1 MSWLASLFSSSKN
14 TRNSSRKAMTST
26 HEAFSLPT
34 SSPSQS
40 VHPDAFNP
48 ETLTTPGYGPSS
60 SSYSYPP
67 SSPSGP
73 YYDVPPSATRSKPT
87 SILPLHQPAG
97 AGHPYPPLSSTW
109 NRLRQWLSHEYPE
122 LGDTLNY
129 GILPQ
134 DLAQIE
140 MAFGFSLPAPVRESY
155 LCVDGQEPESSAGC
169 SIGLF
174 FGLTLLPLEDVLE
187 EWRFWREVDDDPAT
201 GANPALRELMQ
212 SIPPGWVRR
221 EYSCRGWIPLVADKA
236 GNYLGIDMNPG
247 EGGAVGQ
254 VIVFGRDF
262 DTKVVMWRG
271 DGPAGWAKFLAGFVE
286 DLESGEGYELGPG
299 ADGSDGSE
307 DDLGY
312 NSYFF
317 DGVGGGQGDTGGDA
331 GTGGLRL
338 AGEYKGWSVLEAWA
352 DRSVRRWIDAGI
364 VPENIMQQHS
374 PEKGKEKATL
384 DPIQAG
390 VASHVAGAEV
400 PIPVLTET
408 DPEKETS
415 VLDESS
421 LPTPLGNVTNFAQ
434 RQQQLPTISVTKPPA
449 PLPVDLPSPSNLD
462 SPSDFEDG
470 SFPRQD
476 DIEGNPAVQETES
489 GAPLT
494 AVPPR
499 KVRSRSSSPQ
509 TTIDDVLTDSPP
521 AIQPSVSVSPPVVPD
536 LLVDAATLAGPSQ
549 PQPEVAAT
557 TKSEEDSPVLVEA
570 ADASS
575 QDPDTTIRL
584 VGGGGIAGTLDDA
597 LQADGVLVDEEDAV
611 DAADTTITDAAADAA
626 AEVASI
632 RSVDSKASTSSK
644 KHSKKKSISASL
656 KKLGQLGG
664 GKRRT
669 DSVTSIDSKHSLH
682 SLQS

>member
-14 TRNSSRKAMTST
+14 SRNSSRKAMTST

-40 VHPDAFNP
+40 AHPDAFNP
-48 ETLTTPGYGPSS
+48 DTLATPGYGSS

-73 YYDVPPSATRSKPT
+73 YYDVPPSATRPNPT
-87 SILPLHQPAG
+87 SILPLHQPAAA
-97 AGHPYPPLSSTW
+97 AGHPYPPLSNTW
-109 NRLRQWLSHEYPE
+109 NRLRQWLSREYPE

-169 SIGLF
+169 SEGLF

-286 DLESGEGYELGPG
+286 DLESGEGFEMGPG
-299 ADGSDGSE
+299 GEGSDDSE
-307 DDLGY
+307 DDVGY
-312 NSYFF
+312 SSYFF
-317 DGVGGGQGDTGGDA
+317 DGVGKGQGDTGGDV

-338 AGEYKGWSVLEAWA
+338 AGEYKGWNVLEAWA

-364 VPENIMQQHS
+364 VPENIMQQTS
-374 PEKGKEKATL
+374 PEKGKEKASL
-384 DPIQAG
+384 DPADVG
-390 VASHVAGAEV
+390 VGASTAGAEV
-400 PIPVLTET
+400 PIPVLADE
-408 DPEKETS
+408 DNEKETS
-415 VLDESS
+415 ALDESS
-421 LPTPLGNVTNFAQ
+421 LPTPLGNVTNFSQ
-434 RQQQLPTISVTKPPA
+434 RQQLPTISVTKPPA
-449 PLPVDLPSPSNLD
+449 PMPVDLPSPSNLD
-462 SPSDFEDG
+462 SPEDFADDDK
-470 SFPRQD
+470 FPRQD
-476 DIEGNPAVQETES
+476 DIEGNPAVSEPAT
-489 GAPLT
+489 AVPLT

-499 KVRSRSSSPQ
+499 KIRSRSPSPALDAII
-509 TTIDDVLTDSPP
+509 TESPP
-521 AIQPSVSVSPPVVPD
+521 TMQPAVVVSPTVPD
-536 LLVDAATLAGPSQ
+536 LLVDAATLAGPSESQ
-549 PQPEVAAT
+549 SGAT
-557 TKSEEDSPVLVEA
+557 EMTSKSESDSPVLVDAE
-570 ADASS
+570 DASS
-575 QDPDTTIRL
+575 EDPNTTIRL
-584 VGGGGIAGTLDDA
+584 IGGGGVVGTVDDA
-597 LQADGVLVDEEDAV
+597 LQAEGVLVDEDDAN

-632 RSVDSKASTSSK
+632 KSVDSKASTSSK
-644 KHSKKKSISASL
+644 KKHGKTKSISSGL

-664 GKRRT
+664 AGKRRT
-669 DSVTSIDSKHSLH
+669 DSVTSVESKHSQH
-682 SLQS
+682 S

>member
-1 MSWLASLFSSSKN
+1 MSWLASLFSSNKN
-14 TRNSSRKAMTST
+14 TRSSSRATMTST
-26 HEAFSLPT
+26 HDAFSLPT

-48 ETLTTPGYGPSS
+48 ETIATAGYGPS

-67 SSPSGP
+67 SSPSGQ
-73 YYDVPPSATRSKPT
+73 YYDVPQSATRAKT
-87 SILPLHQPAG
+87 NSILPLHQSAA
-97 AGHPYPPLSSTW
+97 AGHPYPPLAHTW
-109 NRLRQWLSHEYPE
+109 NRLRQWLSREYPE

-134 DLAQIE
+134 DLAQLE

-169 SIGLF
+169 SEGLF

-212 SIPPGWVRR
+212 SIPPGWVRK

-286 DLESGEGYELGPG
+286 DLESGEGYELGLG
-299 ADGSDGSE
+299 AEGSEGSE
-307 DDLGY
+307 DDVGY

-317 DGVGGGQGDTGGDA
+317 DGVGGGQGDGGGDA

-338 AGEYKGWSVLEAWA
+338 AGEYKGWNVLEAWA
-352 DRSVRRWIDAGI
+352 DRSLRRWIDAGI
-364 VPENIMQQHS
+364 VPENIMQ
-374 PEKGKEKATL
+374 PALEKGKEKAPL
-384 DPIQAG
+384 DIKAVGAG
-390 VASHVAGAEV
+390 VAGAEV
-400 PIPVLTET
+400 PIPVLT
-408 DPEKETS
+408 DNDSEKETS
-415 VLDESS
+415 ALDVVDESS
-421 LPTPLGNVTNFAQ
+421 LPTPLGNVTNFSQ
-434 RQQQLPTISVTKPPA
+434 RQQLPTISVTKPPA

-462 SPSDFEDG
+462 SPSDFEDDR
-470 SFPRQD
+470 FPRQD
-476 DIEGNPAVQETES
+476 DVEGNPAVQEPVS
-489 GAPLT
+489 AVPLT

-499 KVRSRSSSPQ
+499 KIRARSQSPQ
-509 TTIDDVLTDSPP
+509 EPSIDDVITESPP
-521 AIQPSVSVSPPVVPD
+521 AMQPATSPSPPPVPD
-536 LLVDAATLAGPSQ
+536 LLVDATTLAGPSD
-549 PQPEVAAT
+549 PQPTIAETA
-557 TKSEEDSPVLVEA
+557 KSGEESPVLV
-570 ADASS
+570 DAPEDESH

-584 VGGGGIAGTLDDA
+584 IGGGGVSGLVEDS
-597 LQADGVLVDEEDAV
+597 LQADGVLVDDV
-611 DAADTTITDAAADAA
+611 DAEADAAAADAADAA

-632 RSVDSKASTSSK
+632 KSIDSKASTSSK
-644 KHSKKKSISASL
+644 KHSKKKSISSAV
-656 KKLGQLGG
+656 KKLGQLG

-669 DSVTSIDSKHSLH
+669 DSVTSIESK
-682 SLQS
+682 QSQS

>member
-1 MSWLASLFSSSKN
+1 MSWLTALFSSNKN
-14 TRNSSRKAMTST
+14 SRNSSRKAMTST

-48 ETLTTPGYGPSS
+48 ETIATAGYGPS

-67 SSPSGP
+67 SSPSGA
-73 YYDVPPSATRSKPT
+73 YYDVPPSATRTNAT
-87 SILPLHQPAG
+87 SILPLHQPAT
-97 AGHPYPPLSSTW
+97 AGHPYPPLSNTW
-109 NRLRQWLSHEYPE
+109 NRLRQWLEREYPE

-155 LCVDGQEPESSAGC
+155 LCVDGQEPESAAGC
-169 SIGLF
+169 SEGLF

-286 DLESGEGYELGPG
+286 DLESGEGFELGSG
-299 ADGSDGSE
+299 ADGSEGSE
-307 DDLGY
+307 DSVGY

-364 VPENIMQQHS
+364 VPENIMQPHI
-374 PEKGKEKATL
+374 EKGKEKASL
-384 DPIQAG
+384 DPVQIPGAVNG
-390 VASHVAGAEV
+390 AGAEV
-400 PIPVLTET
+400 PIPVLADT
-408 DPEKETS
+408 DSEKETS
-415 VLDESS
+415 ALDESS
-421 LPTPLGNVTNFAQ
+421 LPTPLGNVTNFSQ
-434 RQQQLPTISVTKPPA
+434 RQQLPTISVTKPPA
-449 PLPVDLPSPSNLD
+449 PMPVDLPSPSNLD
-462 SPSDFEDG
+462 SPSDYDEAH
-470 SFPRQD
+470 FPRQD
-476 DIEGNPAVQETES
+476 DVEGNPAIQEPTS
-489 GAPLT
+489 AVPLT

-499 KVRSRSSSPQ
+499 KVRSRSPSPK
-509 TTIDDVLTDSPP
+509 LTLDTVITESPP
-521 AIQPSVSVSPPVVPD
+521 VMQPSSSVSPPTVPD
-536 LLVDAATLAGPSQ
+536 LLVDAATVAGPSQ
-549 PQPEVAAT
+549 TQPPVAEAA
-557 TKSEEDSPVLVEA
+557 KSEEDSPVLVDVPITE
-570 ADASS
+570 SNE
-575 QDPDTTIRL
+575 DPDTTIRL
-584 VGGGGIAGTLDDA
+584 IGGGGVSGTIEDA
-597 LQADGVLVDEEDAV
+597 LQADGVLVDEADQT
-611 DAADTTITDAAADAA
+611 AADAAADAA

-632 RSVDSKASTSSK
+632 KSVDSKASTSSK
-644 KHSKKKSISASL
+644 KHKQKKSISSGL

-669 DSVTSIDSKHSLH
+669 DSVTSIESK
-682 SLQS
+682 QSQS

>member
-1 MSWLASLFSSSKN
+1 MSWLTSLFSSKN
-14 TRNSSRKAMTST
+14 PRTSTRTAMTST

-40 VHPDAFNP
+40 THPDAFNP
-48 ETLTTPGYGPSS
+48 DTLVTAGFTPS

-67 SSPSGP
+67 SSPSGQ
-73 YYDVPPSATRSKPT
+73 YYDVPPAGARSKNST
-87 SILPLHQPAG
+87 ILPLHQPST
-97 AGHPYPPLSSTW
+97 AGHPYPPLAITW
-109 NRLRQWLSHEYPE
+109 ARLRQWLGREYPE

-134 DLAQIE
+134 DLAQLE
-140 MAFGFSLPAPVRESY
+140 MAFGFALPTPVRESY

-169 SIGLF
+169 AEGLF

-286 DLESGEGYELGPG
+286 DLESGEGYELGSG
-299 ADGSDGSE
+299 AEGSDGSE
-307 DDLGY
+307 DSVGY

-331 GTGGLRL
+331 GTAGLRL
-338 AGEYKGWSVLEAWA
+338 AGEYKGWNVLEAWA
-352 DRSVRRWIDAGI
+352 DKSVRRWIDAGV
-364 VPENIMQQHS
+364 VPENILQASQ
-374 PEKGKEKATL
+374 EKGKEKASL
-384 DPIQAG
+384 DPSAVGSSTGAG
-390 VASHVAGAEV
+390 GAEV
-400 PIPVLTET
+400 PIPVLADAEN
-408 DPEKETS
+408 EKEAS
-415 VLDESS
+415 ALDVDESS
-421 LPTPLGNVTNFAQ
+421 LPTPLGNVTNFSQ
-434 RQQQLPTISVTKPPA
+434 RQQLPTISVTKPPA
-449 PLPVDLPSPSNLD
+449 PLQLNLPSMSNLN
-462 SPSDFEDG
+462 SPSDDED
-470 SFPRQD
+470 SAFPRQD
-476 DIEGNPAVQETES
+476 DIEGNPAVQEQES
-489 GAPLT
+489 VSASPLT
-494 AVPPR
+494 AVPSR
-499 KVRSRSSSPQ
+499 MVRERAASPQ
-509 TTIDDVLTDSPP
+509 P
-521 AIQPSVSVSPPVVPD
+521 AVDTVITESPPVMQPTVTPPVAPPTVPD
-536 LLVDAATLAGPSQ
+536 LLVDDATLAGPSQ
-549 PQPEVAAT
+549 SQSNPAETV
-557 TKSEEDSPVLVEA
+557 KSEEDSPVLVDA

-584 VGGGGIAGTLDDA
+584 IGGGGVSGTIDDT
-597 LQADGVLVDEEDAV
+597 LQADGVLVDEVDTT
-611 DAADTTITDAAADAA
+611 DAAAAAVEEDAADAA

-632 RSVDSKASTSSK
+632 TSVDSKASTSSK
-644 KHSKKKSISASL
+644 KHGKKKSISAGL

-669 DSVTSIDSKHSLH
+669 DSVTSVDLKHS
-682 SLQS
+682 QS

>member
-1 MSWLASLFSSSKN
+1 MSWLASLFSSNKN
-14 TRNSSRKAMTST
+14 SRNSSRKAMTST

-40 VHPDAFNP
+40 AHPDAFNP
-48 ETLTTPGYGPSS
+48 ETIATAGYGPS

-67 SSPSGP
+67 ASPSGP
-73 YYDVPPSATRSKPT
+73 YYDVPPSASRPNSGT
-87 SILPLHQPAG
+87 ILPLHQPAG
-97 AGHPYPPLSSTW
+97 GGHSYPPLSNTW
-109 NRLRQWLSHEYPE
+109 NRLRQWLEREYPE

-134 DLAQIE
+134 DLAQLE

-155 LCVDGQEPESSAGC
+155 LCVDGQEPESAAGC
-169 SIGLF
+169 SEGLF

-286 DLESGEGYELGPG
+286 DLESGEGFELGSG
-299 ADGSDGSE
+299 AEGSEGSE
-307 DDLGY
+307 DSVGY

-338 AGEYKGWSVLEAWA
+338 AGEYKGWPVLEAWA

-364 VPENIMQQHS
+364 VPENIMQ
-374 PEKGKEKATL
+374 PPMEKGKEKASF
-384 DPIQAG
+384 DPVQ
-390 VASHVAGAEV
+390 VAASTTTAGAEV
-400 PIPVLTET
+400 PIPVLADTNNEV
-408 DPEKETS
+408 ETS
-415 VLDESS
+415 ALDESS
-421 LPTPLGNVTNFAQ
+421 LPTPLGNVTNFSQ
-434 RQQQLPTISVTKPPA
+434 RQQLPTISVTKPPA
-449 PLPVDLPSPSNLD
+449 PMALDLPSPSNIE
-462 SPSDFEDG
+462 SDTEEHG
-470 SFPRQD
+470 FPRQD
-476 DIEGNPAVQETES
+476 DIEGSPALQDPASHV
-489 GAPLT
+489 PLT
-494 AVPPR
+494 AVPAR
-499 KVRSRSSSPQ
+499 KVRARSTSP
-509 TTIDDVLTDSPP
+509 TPAIDTVITESPP
-521 AIQPSVSVSPPVVPD
+521 VMQPSISVSPPNVPD

-549 PQPEVAAT
+549 TQPPVAASA
-557 TKSEEDSPVLVEA
+557 KSEEDSPVLV
-570 ADASS
+570 DAPHEPTQE

-584 VGGGGIAGTLDDA
+584 IGGGGISGTLDDT
-597 LQADGVLVDEEDAV
+597 LQAEGVLVDE
-611 DAADTTITDAAADAA
+611 ADTTEAAADADTADAA

-632 RSVDSKASTSSK
+632 RSIDSKASTSSK
-644 KHSKKKSISASL
+644 KHGKKKSISSGL
-656 KKLGQLGG
+656 KKLGQLG

-669 DSVTSIDSKHSLH
+669 DSVTSIDSKHS
-682 SLQS
+682 QS